1 MDRLAKD
8 LYLIVLHL
16 LLELIILMI
25 LGQDLPNVGEVD
37 TTVLSGGQVILS
49 FLVMFGVYIASGFVF
64 LGELAYKRV
73 KNKFKVYAFDK
84 NSNGKV
90 ALKKGTKE
98 KKKKISDTVFI
109 VLPDTW
115 FQSKKHRQQKS
126 NASL

>member
-1 MDRLAKD
+1 M
-8 LYLIVLHL
+8 
-16 LLELIILMI
+16 LLELIVLII

-49 FLVMFGVYIASGFVF
+49 FIVMFGVYIASGFVF
-64 LGELAYKRV
+64 LGEFAYKRV
-73 KNKFKVYAFDK
+73 KNKFKVNAFDK

-98 KKKKISDTVFI
+98 KKKKISDTVYI

-115 FQSKKHRQQKS
+115 FQSKKQQQQKS

>member
-1 MDRLAKD
+1 
-8 LYLIVLHL
+8 
-16 LLELIILMI
+16 MI

-73 KNKFKVYAFDK
+73 KNNFTAHAFDK
-84 NSNGKV
+84 SFDGKV
-90 ALKKGTKE
+90 ALKKGIKE

-109 VLPDTW
+109 VLPDIR
-115 FQSKKHRQQKS
+115 FQSKKIPQKS
-126 NASL
+126 NENL

>member
-1 MDRLAKD
+1 M
-8 LYLIVLHL
+8 
-16 LLELIILMI
+16 LELIVFIV

-73 KNKFKVYAFDK
+73 KNNFKVNAFDK
-84 NSNGKV
+84 KSKGKV
-90 ALKKGTKE
+90 ALKKGIKE
-98 KKKKISDTVFI
+98 KEKKISDTVFV
-109 VLPDTW
+109 VLPDIW
-115 FQSKKHRQQKS
+115 FQSKKQRQQKS

>member
-1 MDRLAKD
+1 M
-8 LYLIVLHL
+8 
-16 LLELIILMI
+16 
-25 LGQDLPNVGEVD
+25 PNVGEVD

-115 FQSKKHRQQKS
+115 FQSKKQQQKS

>member
-1 MDRLAKD
+1 M
-8 LYLIVLHL
+8 
-16 LLELIILMI
+16 LLELIVLII

-49 FLVMFGVYIASGFVF
+49 FIVMFGVYIASGFVF
-64 LGELAYKRV
+64 LGEFAYKRV
-73 KNKFKVYAFDK
+73 KNKFKVNAFDK

-115 FQSKKHRQQKS
+115 FQSKKQQQQKS
-126 NASL
+126 NASLWIFNVIGVLYF